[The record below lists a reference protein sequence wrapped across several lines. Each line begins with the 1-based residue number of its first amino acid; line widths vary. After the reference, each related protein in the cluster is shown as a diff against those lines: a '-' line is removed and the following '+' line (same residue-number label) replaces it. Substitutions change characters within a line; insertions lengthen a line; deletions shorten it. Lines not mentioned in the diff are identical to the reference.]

1 MKKNAARIMA
11 LILVALMIFG
21 LISTIFTALA

>member
-1 MKKNAARIMA
+1 MNKNGVRIMA
-11 LILVALMIFG
+11 LVLVVLMVLG